1 MRTLSSTLL
10 AAQKSP
16 SSLPYVEAKVYDFE
30 QGIKRLTWERLY
42 TGTEPDNHHGIA
54 FDGEGS
60 MHRVASRHVCLLY
73 HKTSSPAPGS
83 DFSFKINMGVHCHGP
98 CAIASYGARIYIF
111 HLYGNPPRIC
121 KLYSEDYGATWHRSV
136 VSQPPQTPNGLS
148 ACWKGTTSIVVCFA
162 ATDIQ
167 LRATVLETADQSAS
181 EYFYNHALDT
191 TYGIGATFRD
201 NQFPLIFGG
210 KDTVDTIVTYSL
222 YASQLTAAYGFLEP
236 IVILSAQD
244 DQSTIFKEPDCHSP
258 ATPYDYET
266 LLLTVVESYS
276 GTTAYNRPLFSHLVK
291 GTDWSSATI
300 TEPKPFINISSTYG
314 LRLMTDSSYWWLE
327 RPDGVWRA
335 PRVADALLD
344 LTPHILRVQ
353 QAIHANTP
361 GYIKV
366 ELDNSRS
373 QFATPPSKGSEVVL
387 KLGYKTGA
395 GNEVSDAG
403 HYWIDGW
410 EWIHDLGLST
420 FRLFCTDAWGLASAW
435 AARYS
440 LRWNYTAFSPCVV
453 WVILYQ
459 LLGRAGIRLWN
470 NPDVTKSNS
479 MDNYQPKFLVRGGS
493 HGHTELKRLLSF
505 VTDGL
510 IPREALTFIKDL
522 LSTEASCY
530 EYHSHPEQV
539 SGSHPIIKGSYGE
552 NLTITHTQVSGET
565 DEDPPTPVRESA
577 FDWENLARGIDNL
590 VMQYVPDIEETAQAQ
605 YRADALL
612 RAEAQKSL
620 GGQIIV
626 PINCGQELYDV
637 VTITDNRV
645 GIVSK
650 KYRIL
655 DIQADY
661 DHRKAI
667 YQQRLALGAP

>member
-1 MRTLSSTLL
+1 
-10 AAQKSP
+10 
-16 SSLPYVEAKVYDFE
+16 VE
-30 QGIKRLTWERLY
+30 
-42 TGTEPDNHHGIA
+42 N
-54 FDGEGS
+54 
-60 MHRVASRHVCLLY
+60 
-73 HKTSSPAPGS
+73 
-83 DFSFKINMGVHCHGP
+83 
-98 CAIASYGARIYIF
+98 
-111 HLYGNPPRIC
+111 
-121 KLYSEDYGATWHRSV
+121 
-136 VSQPPQTPNGLS
+136 
-148 ACWKGTTSIVVCFA
+148 
-162 ATDIQ
+162 
-167 LRATVLETADQSAS
+167 
-181 EYFYNHALDT
+181 
-191 TYGIGATFRD
+191 
-201 NQFPLIFGG
+201 
-210 KDTVDTIVTYSL
+210 
-222 YASQLTAAYGFLEP
+222 
-236 IVILSAQD
+236 
-244 DQSTIFKEPDCHSP
+244 
-258 ATPYDYET
+258 
-266 LLLTVVESYS
+266 YS
-276 GTTAYNRPLFSHLVK
+276 GVTAYKRPLLSHLVK

-335 PRVADALLD
+335 PRLADDPLD

-353 QAIHANTP
+353 QVVHANTP

-366 ELDNSRS
+366 ELDNSRGEL
-373 QFATPPSKGSEVVL
+373 ARPPQKGSEVVL

-403 HYWIDGW
+403 HYWLAGW
-410 EWIHDLGLST
+410 EYSITQQTQST
-420 FRLFCTDAWGLASAW
+420 LTLFCIDAWDLASAW
-435 AARYS
+435 SARFA
-440 LRWNYTAFSPCVV
+440 LRWNYTAAFPCYV

-459 LLGRAGIRLWN
+459 LLGRFGIRLWN

-510 IPREALTFIKDL
+510 IPREALTFVKDL
-522 LSTEASCY
+522 LPTEASCY

-539 SGSHPIIKGSYGE
+539 SGSHPILKGSYGE
-552 NLTITHTQVSGET
+552 NITITHTQVSGET

-590 VMQYVPDIEETAQAQ
+590 IMQYDPNLEETAQAQ